1 MNTKFLMTASAL
13 FMGIIGIAITFL
25 PQELAAYLGAENNSS
40 TVLLIQILGAA
51 YMGFGFLNWM
61 GKGNIIGGIYNRP
74 VAVGNMIHF
83 SLVAITL
90 IKLAFA
96 QEASGPIIPLAIVY
110 SLFAFGFIH
119 ILRKHPKAANT
130 DT

>member
-61 GKGNIIGGIYNRP
+61 GKGNIIGGI
-74 VAVGNMIHF
+74 
-83 SLVAITL
+83 
-90 IKLAFA
+90 
-96 QEASGPIIPLAIVY
+96 
-110 SLFAFGFIH
+110 
-119 ILRKHPKAANT
+119 
-130 DT
+130 